1 MNNKLI
7 TILSLFFFIL
17 LISFM
22 VYIFNVEHSLSC
34 TGSMTQKKFYPDYT
48 VSSQLNHS
56 IFETTASG
64 YDTIQGNVMVDNDTY
79 SVSRIIEYSV
89 SQPGASYR
97 TIKIKSVKKTHK
109 DNLPDEIASK
119 FFPYLLDFNDGLIR
133 LDRISKN
140 LFIVSTPAAPI
151 VLCYSD

>member
-1 MNNKLI
+1 MI
-7 TILSLFFFIL
+7 
-17 LISFM
+17 
-22 VYIFNVEHSLSC
+22 
-34 TGSMTQKKFYPDYT
+34 
-48 VSSQLNHS
+48 
-56 IFETTASG
+56 
-64 YDTIQGNVMVDNDTY
+64 DNDTY

-89 SQPGASYR
+89 SQSGASYR